1 MTVNE
6 YFMKYYNPT
15 KSGVNRKHKLMP
27 IIQHGWCLSY
37 EQVICDCLIMGY
49 SLCVVEP
56 LVEGIYKQMDEE
68 FAEWE
73 PPCEARVSLF

>member
-27 IIQHGWCLSY
+27 IIQHG
-37 EQVICDCLIMGY
+37 
-49 SLCVVEP
+49 
-56 LVEGIYKQMDEE
+56 
-68 FAEWE
+68 
-73 PPCEARVSLF
+73 

>member
-37 EQVICDCLIMGY
+37 EQVIVIALLWDIACAL
-49 SLCVVEP
+49 LN
-56 LVEGIYKQMDEE
+56 LR
-68 FAEWE
+68 
-73 PPCEARVSLF
+73 ARPV